1 MIDQSAPREGA
12 QAVVFNVKGMHC
24 SACVMTLEGLEDE
37 LAGIRS
43 LKVSLHKQ
51 RAEIDYDEKI
61 SEDEIQQAFK
71 RAGYGLAR
79 A

>member
-1 MIDQSAPREGA
+1 MPKQL
-12 QAVVFNVKGMHC
+12 FNVKGMHC

-37 LAGIRS
+37 MAGIRS

-51 RAEIDYDEKI
+51 RAEIDYDEKKI
-61 SEDEIQQAFK
+61 SADEIRRAFEGK
-71 RAGYGLAR
+71 GYGLAR

>member
-1 MIDQSAPREGA
+1 
-12 QAVVFNVKGMHC
+12 
-24 SACVMTLEGLEDE
+24 MTLEGLEDE

-51 RAEIDYDEKI
+51 RAEIDYDDKKI
-61 SEDEIQQAFK
+61 SEDEIRSAFEGK
-71 RAGYGLAR
+71 GYGLAR

>member
-1 MIDQSAPREGA
+1 MAKQ
-12 QAVVFNVKGMHC
+12 VFNVKGMHC

-51 RAEIDYDEKI
+51 RAEIDYDETKV
-61 SEDEIQQAFK
+61 SEDDIRRAFE

>member
-1 MIDQSAPREGA
+1 MRDDFG
-12 QAVVFNVKGMHC
+12 
-24 SACVMTLEGLEDE
+24 GLEDE

-51 RAEIDYDEKI
+51 RAEIDYDESVI
-61 SEDEIQQAFK
+61 TEDAIRQAFE
-71 RAGYGLAR
+71 REGYGLVR

>member
-1 MIDQSAPREGA
+1 MTKQ
-12 QAVVFNVKGMHC
+12 VFSVKGMHC

-37 LAGIRS
+37 LTGIRS

-51 RAEIDYDEKI
+51 RAEIDFDDKKI
-61 SEDEIQQAFK
+61 SEGEIRRAFEGK
-71 RAGYGLAR
+71 GYGLAR

>member
-1 MIDQSAPREGA
+1 MTKE
-12 QAVVFNVKGMHC
+12 VFSVKGMHC

-51 RAEIDYDEKI
+51 RAEIDYDETKI
-61 SEDEIQQAFK
+61 SEDEIRRAFE
-71 RAGYGLAR
+71 REGYGLAR

>member
-1 MIDQSAPREGA
+1 MAKQ
-12 QAVVFNVKGMHC
+12 VFNVKGLHC

-37 LAGIRS
+37 LPGIRS

-51 RAEIDYDEKI
+51 RAEIDYDEKQI
-61 SEDEIQQAFK
+61 NEEDIRKAFE
-71 RAGYGLAR
+71 REGYSLAR

>member
-1 MIDQSAPREGA
+1 MAKQ
-12 QAVVFNVKGMHC
+12 VFGVKGMHC

-51 RAEIDYDEKI
+51 RAEIDYDESKI
-61 SEDEIQQAFK
+61 SEDEIGRAFE
-71 RAGYGLAR
+71 REGYGLIR
-79 A
+79 T

>member
-1 MIDQSAPREGA
+1 MAKQ
-12 QAVVFNVKGMHC
+12 VFSVKGMHC

-37 LAGIRS
+37 LTGIRS

-51 RAEIDYDEKI
+51 RAEIDFDDEKI
-61 SEDEIQQAFK
+61 SEDEIRTAFEGK
-71 RAGYGLAR
+71 GYGLAR

>member
-1 MIDQSAPREGA
+1 MSKQ
-12 QAVVFNVKGMHC
+12 VFNVKGMHG
-24 SACVMTLEGLEDE
+24 SACVMTLESLEDE
-37 LAGIRS
+37 VAGIRS

-51 RAEIDYDEKI
+51 RAEIDYDEKKV
-61 SEDEIQQAFK
+61 SEDEIRRAFE

>member
-1 MIDQSAPREGA
+1 MAKQ
-12 QAVVFNVKGMHC
+12 VFGVTGMHC

-51 RAEIDYDEKI
+51 RAEIDYDEKKI
-61 SEDEIQQAFK
+61 TEDEIRRAFE
-71 RAGYGLAR
+71 RVGYGLVR
-79 A
+79 G

>member
-1 MIDQSAPREGA
+1 MTKQ
-12 QAVVFNVKGMHC
+12 VFSVKGMHC

-37 LAGIRS
+37 LTGIRS

-51 RAEIDYDEKI
+51 RAEIDFDDKKI
-61 SEDEIQQAFK
+61 SEDEIRRAFEGK
-71 RAGYGLAR
+71 GYGLAR

>member
-1 MIDQSAPREGA
+1 MAKQ
-12 QAVVFNVKGMHC
+12 VFNVRGMHC

-37 LAGIRS
+37 LTGIRS

-51 RAEIDYDEKI
+51 RAEIDYDESVI
-61 SEDEIQQAFK
+61 SEDAIRRAFE
-71 RAGYGLAR
+71 REGYGLVR

>member
-1 MIDQSAPREGA
+1 MAK
-12 QAVVFNVKGMHC
+12 QAFSVKGMHC

-51 RAEIDYDEKI
+51 RAEIDYDEKMI
-61 SEDEIQQAFK
+61 SEDEIRKAFES
-71 RAGYGLAR
+71 AGYGLAR

>member
-1 MIDQSAPREGA
+1 MSKQ
-12 QAVVFNVKGMHC
+12 VFKVKGMHC

-51 RAEIDYDEKI
+51 RAEIDYDESVI
-61 SEDEIQQAFK
+61 SEDDIRKAFE
-71 RAGYGLAR
+71 REGYGLAR

>member
-1 MIDQSAPREGA
+1 MAKHMFS
-12 QAVVFNVKGMHC
+12 VKGMHC

-37 LAGIRS
+37 LNGIRS

-51 RAEIDYDEKI
+51 RAEIDYDETTI
-61 SEDEIQQAFK
+61 TEDEIRRAFE
-71 RAGYGLAR
+71 REGYGLKR

>member
-1 MIDQSAPREGA
+1 MPKQMFS
-12 QAVVFNVKGMHC
+12 VKGMHC

-51 RAEIDYDEKI
+51 RAEIDYDEKTI
-61 SEDEIQQAFK
+61 SEDEIRRAFE

>member
-1 MIDQSAPREGA
+1 MAMQ
-12 QAVVFNVKGMHC
+12 VFNVKGMHC

-51 RAEIDYDEKI
+51 RAEIDYDEKTI
-61 SEDEIQQAFK
+61 SEDEIRRAFEN
-71 RAGYGLAR
+71 AGYGLAR

>member
-1 MIDQSAPREGA
+1 MTKQ
-12 QAVVFNVKGMHC
+12 VFSVKGMHC

-37 LAGIRS
+37 LTGIRS

-51 RAEIDYDEKI
+51 RAEIDFDDKKI
-61 SEDEIQQAFK
+61 SEDEIRTAFEGK
-71 RAGYGLAR
+71 GYGLAR

>member
-1 MIDQSAPREGA
+1 MPKH
-12 QAVVFNVKGMHC
+12 VFSVKGMHC

-51 RAEIDYDEKI
+51 RAEIDYDDKKI
-61 SEDEIQQAFK
+61 SEDEIRRAFEGK
-71 RAGYGLAR
+71 GYGLAR
-79 A
+79 T

>member
-1 MIDQSAPREGA
+1 MTKQ
-12 QAVVFNVKGMHC
+12 VFSVKGMHC

-51 RAEIDYDEKI
+51 RAEIDYDERAI
-61 SEDEIQQAFK
+61 GEDEIRQAFA
-71 RAGYGLAR
+71 REGYGLAR